1 MTRRTQRVNDLLRE
15 EISQLVLREL
25 ADPRLQEGLISITGV
40 DVSPD
45 LRHARVYVS
54 VMGTDQER
62 EEVFAG
68 LETAKR
74 FMEREL
80 TRRLKMKNT
89 PSLAFQRDDSIERG
103 VRLTQLIKQ
112 VAEEQGDKL

>member
-15 EISQLVLREL
+15 EISQIVLREL
-25 ADPRLQEGLISITGV
+25 ADPRLQEGLISITSV
-40 DVSPD
+40 EVSSD
-45 LRHARVYVS
+45 LRHARVYAS
-54 VMGTDQER
+54 VMGADEER
-62 EEVFAG
+62 DEVFAA

-80 TRRLKMKNT
+80 TRRLKMRSA
-89 PSLAFQRDDSIERG
+89 PSLAFHRDDSIERG

-112 VAEEQGDKL
+112 VAEDQGDTL